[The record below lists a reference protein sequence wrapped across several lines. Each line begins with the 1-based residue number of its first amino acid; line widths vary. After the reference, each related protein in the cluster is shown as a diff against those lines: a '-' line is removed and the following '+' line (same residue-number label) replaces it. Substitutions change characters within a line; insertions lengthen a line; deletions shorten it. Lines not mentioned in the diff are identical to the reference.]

1 MRRLMGIA
9 ALFGALSLSSPSF
22 AQEGG
27 EHPAGEA
34 ADKAGEAHGEGH
46 GAAHEGATHEAGEH
60 AEAHEH
66 EGGGIENWWTWNYK
80 EKHLPPPFGFAL
92 INFAIFAAI
101 MYKLAAKPL
110 KSFVRDRHDQI
121 RKALDEAAKLRREA
135 EAKLKEYEKKVAN
148 VDAEIEALLTSIKQ
162 EAEAEKARL
171 QAAAEAQAK
180 KLKVDAQKQI
190 EAEIVRA
197 REELRATVVEAA
209 ISSAEQILRS
219 QTAPDDQRKMAERY
233 VANIEETAATKRTA

>member
-1 MRRLMGIA
+1 MRRLNRAMGVA
-9 ALFGALSLSSPSF
+9 ALFSALSLSSPSF
-22 AQEGG
+22 AQEGNERPAAEAHEKAAG
-27 EHPAGEA
+27 EH
-34 ADKAGEAHGEGH
+34 EG
-46 GAAHEGATHEAGEH
+46 GEH

-110 KSFVRDRHDQI
+110 KSFVQDRHDQI

-162 EAEAEKARL
+162 EAENEKARL
-171 QAAAEAQAK
+171 QAAAEAQAQ
-180 KLKVDAQKQI
+180 KLKLDAQKQI
-190 EAEIVRA
+190 EAEIMRA
-197 REELRATVVEAA
+197 RHELRATVVEAA
-209 ISSAEQILRS
+209 VSSAEQILRG
-219 QTAPDDQRKMAERY
+219 QIAPDDQRKMAERY
-233 VANIEETAATKRTA
+233 VADIEQTAIKRTA